1 MGGPVAAPIFL
12 SRFASVRL
20 VQCRSSLLESHI
32 DLGRWKITSE
42 WVRQYL
48 EAVGDTLPHYM
59 ELGIVPPLAI
69 SALALG
75 NLLKKLALP
84 GGVIHSLQE
93 VNTVRAVRLGEELVG
108 GAGLERPRQ
117 RANLQ
122 FITASYWVRD
132 AAGNEVQKGKST
144 VLVPLSE
151 DA

>member
-1 MGGPVAAPIFL
+1 M
-12 SRFASVRL
+12 
-20 VQCRSSLLESHI
+20 
-32 DLGRWKITSE
+32 GRWKITKE

-48 EAVGDTLPHYM
+48 EAVGDPLPHYM

-75 NLLKKLALP
+75 KLLKELALP
-84 GGVIHSLQE
+84 GGAIHSLQE

-108 GAGLERPRQ
+108 RAGLERPRQ
-117 RANLQ
+117 RGNLQ
-122 FITASYWVRD
+122 FITASYWVED

-151 DA
+151 DP